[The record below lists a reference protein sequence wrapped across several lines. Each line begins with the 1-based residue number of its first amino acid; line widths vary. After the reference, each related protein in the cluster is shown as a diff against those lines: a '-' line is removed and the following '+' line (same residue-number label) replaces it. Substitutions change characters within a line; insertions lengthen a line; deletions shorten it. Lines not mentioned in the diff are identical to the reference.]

1 MKPNFYHVEEHSID
15 RTITPILSQIPV
27 IIEEKEDYRK
37 TLEKLKAIYLKKP
50 GAPQK
55 EKKKYR
61 ANDPEIIAARAA
73 LRKIVSMP
81 IPQYEFLQI
90 MQRWD
95 GPEVSYDL
103 DDEDDSGLEEE
114 EDEDHYLNEEDGTEF
129 NKTIE
134 LNNVG
139 PQIHFLSFLGNH
151 IMKKGK
157 FQKADSITKKALSF
171 LKQIQKKT
179 NSYLFT
185 EDIMRE
191 SLPVMI
197 PKYSYSAGRAKKQI
211 EVQFLKEHQ
220 AYSLLTKW
228 MVESALK
235 STRNCPKKTAN
246 NLAMDWS
253 HMFLHKANAVDKKKL
268 VLYTEVWNMYNSKV
282 EEEDF
287 Q

>member
-1 MKPNFYHVEEHSID
+1 MKPNFYHSEEHSID
-15 RTITPILSQIPV
+15 QTMIPILSQTPV
-27 IIEEKEDYRK
+27 LIEEKEDYRK
-37 TLEKLKAIYLKKP
+37 TLERLKAIYLKKP
-50 GAPQK
+50 GTPQK

-103 DDEDDSGLEEE
+103 DAEDDSSLEDEE
-114 EDEDHYLNEEDGTEF
+114 EDDQYSIDEDVDNL
-129 NKTIE
+129 KTVE
-134 LNNVG
+134 LSNLG
-139 PQIHFLSFLGNH
+139 PQIYFLSFLVNH

-157 FQKADSITKKALSF
+157 FQKADNITKKALSF

-185 EDIMRE
+185 EDVMRE
-191 SLPVMI
+191 SLPVMV
-197 PKYSYSAGRAKKQI
+197 PKYSYTAGRAKKQI
-211 EVQFLKEHQ
+211 EVQFLKEQQ

-253 HMFLHKANAVDKKKL
+253 HMFLHKANAVDKKKIA
-268 VLYTEVWNMYNSKV
+268 LYTEVWNMYNSKV

-287 Q
+287 

>member
-1 MKPNFYHVEEHSID
+1 MKPNFYHKKDHSID
-15 RTITPILSQIPV
+15 QDVIPTLSQPLV
-27 IIEEKEDYRK
+27 IVEEKEDYRK

-103 DDEDDSGLEEE
+103 DAEEDSSSLEEE
-114 EDEDHYLNEEDGTEF
+114 EYEDYYLNEDDTDNFKSVES
-129 NKTIE
+129 NYI
-134 LNNVG
+134 G
-139 PQIHFLSFLGNH
+139 PQIYFLSSLGNH

-157 FQKADSITKKALSF
+157 FQKADHITKKALSF

-185 EDIMRE
+185 EDVMRE
-191 SLPVMI
+191 SLPVMV
-197 PKYSYSAGRAKKQI
+197 PKYSYSAGRAKKQT
-211 EVQFLKEHQ
+211 EVQFLKEYQ

-253 HMFLHKANAVDKKKL
+253 HMFLHKANAVDKKK
-268 VLYTEVWNMYNSKV
+268 VALYTEVWNMYNSKV